1 MIQLTDFTKVI
12 DTYKKN
18 FDIRNKKFSDKKK
31 KDIKEK
37 REEREKKIESNKI
50 FSIKRI
56 QSKAI
61 GKSQDIL
68 DTAIRFAGFA
78 LLGVIVKNLDKIIS
92 LGKNIIEKIK
102 EISTQ
107 FKNFF
112 NDKLKPLFFD
122 ALEIGGNI
130 FNAFKDVGDFIIEMN
145 PFRTFESLLDTVTA
159 GIIGIATKLG
169 RLNSPPPPG
178 GSSAA
183 VPESTKKP
191 SKSPAQSPVNQ
202 SVVSKEKLLEKAK
215 KRQLFGAEAKAAVRR
230 ASVKSRRLAEKLVDE
245 PVKTR
250 ELVTAGSSSSTK
262 PSSPAAGTTFG
273 QRITA
278 DTPELFNK
286 NVTEILK
293 SDSLSKINQY
303 IENQRKLGI
312 EPDPQLVIEAN
323 ERAKQKAGLVRPTE
337 LEGKVKTINQS
348 QIDRARAFG
357 DLRRQGVGDV
367 GKPIPQPKLGD
378 VRTDNLFDAI
388 KDPKLNNVI
397 VRQFDKL
404 KSLDLSNLTKGL
416 DFRFNPMQAVKG
428 LFTLKSLIGAGLGI
442 GAEFVA
448 DAAIERIQ
456 KEITPYEGL
465 SKIEQDAIGITGLVS
480 GDRILKVRAERIS
493 RLPKAERE
501 KVISKLKEDTKRD
514 DFFGNI
520 TGINAQLKYMADFIL
535 LELGIITDEETKKTS
550 PNKRADEDN
559 YDSGGNKIK
568 IGDTVGYDISRGLN
582 SSTTYDNQGRFTSR
596 EVVIAIQPVEKE
608 IPVPVEIG

>member
-1 MIQLTDFTKVI
+1 MIQLTDFTKAI

-18 FDIRNKKFSDKKK
+18 FDIRNKRFSDKKK
-31 KDIKEK
+31 KDIKVK
-37 REEREKKIESNKI
+37 REEREKKIESSKI
-50 FSIKRI
+50 FSVKRF
-56 QSKAI
+56 QNKAI

>member
-1 MIQLTDFTKVI
+1 MIQLTDFTKAI

-18 FDIRNKKFSDKKK
+18 FDIRNKRFSDKKK
-31 KDIKEK
+31 KDIKVK
-37 REEREKKIESNKI
+37 REEREKKIESSKI
-50 FSIKRI
+50 FSVKRF
-56 QSKAI
+56 QNKAI

-596 EVVIAIQPVEKE
+596 EVVMFYQERIVE
-608 IPVPVEIG
+608 VPV

>member
-1 MIQLTDFTKVI
+1 MIQLTDFTKAI

-31 KDIKEK
+31 KDIKVK
-37 REEREKKIESNKI
+37 REEREKKIESSKI
-50 FSIKRI
+50 FSVKRF
-56 QSKAI
+56 QNKAI

-596 EVVIAIQPVEKE
+596 EVLIAIQPIEKQVL
-608 IPVPVEIG
+608 VPAA

>member
-1 MIQLTDFTKVI
+1 MIQLTDFTKAI

-18 FDIRNKKFSDKKK
+18 FDIRNKRFSDKKK
-31 KDIKEK
+31 KDIKVK
-37 REEREKKIESNKI
+37 REEREKKIESSKI
-50 FSIKRI
+50 FSVKRF
-56 QSKAI
+56 QNKAI

-582 SSTTYDNQGRFTSR
+582 SSTTYDNQGKMISK
-596 EVVIAIQPVEKE
+596 EVVVFYQKE
-608 IPVPVEIG
+608 EIEVPV